1 MDVTRFDQIESLD
14 KAKRQALVRFFFLF
28 SVIEMRS

>member
-14 KAKRQALVRFFFLF
+14 KAKRQALVRFFFYLLLLD
-28 SVIEMRS
+28 